1 MKQGSRKSAPEK
13 YGPRKNAPWKTVPWK
28 IDPRKLPPS
37 KIAPQKIASRKIV
50 PYENF
55 WEFFLISS
63 FCFYDNFRP
72 SEKSIFIQLIFVL

>member
-13 YGPRKNAPWKTVPWK
+13 Y
-28 IDPRKLPPS
+28 DPRKLPPS
-37 KIAPQKIASRKIV
+37 KIAPQKIAPRKIV